1 MISVLKTI
9 TRYWGEE
16 VCTEDEDPVASLE
29 NFAIFAVSQF
39 QYIIL
44 VIVFSK
50 GAPYRE
56 SIFKN
61 RPLLV
66 SWDVFFFLKCN
77 CNFES
82 LIQVDMVILGA
93 FSLFLTLNPDAWQV
107 TYQSQP
113 PNVHLFDFEL
123 DELAGLQQLLHA
135 FPPSG

>member
-1 MISVLKTI
+1 MLKTI

-123 DELAGLQQLLHA
+123 DQLAGLQQLLHA

>member
-1 MISVLKTI
+1 M
-9 TRYWGEE
+9 
-16 VCTEDEDPVASLE
+16 
-29 NFAIFAVSQF
+29 
-39 QYIIL
+39 
-44 VIVFSK
+44 FSF
-50 GAPYRE
+50 
-56 SIFKN
+56 S
-61 RPLLV
+61 
-66 SWDVFFFLKCN
+66 CN

>member
-56 SIFKN
+56 SIFFKPTLPIS
-61 RPLLV
+61 PL
-66 SWDVFFFLKCN
+66 
-77 CNFES
+77 
-82 LIQVDMVILGA
+82 
-93 FSLFLTLNPDAWQV
+93 
-107 TYQSQP
+107 
-113 PNVHLFDFEL
+113 HLL
-123 DELAGLQQLLHA
+123 SV
-135 FPPSG
+135 PSAMQD

>member
-1 MISVLKTI
+1 MLKTI

-123 DELAGLQQLLHA
+123 EELAGLQQLLHA

>member
-107 TYQSQP
+107 TYQS
-113 PNVHLFDFEL
+113 
-123 DELAGLQQLLHA
+123 
-135 FPPSG
+135 

>member
-66 SWDVFFFLKCN
+66 SW
-77 CNFES
+77 
-82 LIQVDMVILGA
+82 M
-93 FSLFLTLNPDAWQV
+93 FS
-107 TYQSQP
+107 S
-113 PNVHLFDFEL
+113 
-123 DELAGLQQLLHA
+123 
-135 FPPSG
+135 S

>member
-1 MISVLKTI
+1 MLKTI

>member
-1 MISVLKTI
+1 MISVLKTM

-66 SWDVFFFLKCN
+66 SWDVYFFLK
-77 CNFES
+77 
-82 LIQVDMVILGA
+82 IVILNHCSRWTWSFSA
-93 FSLFLTLNPDAWQV
+93 PSLF
-107 TYQSQP
+107 S
-113 PNVHLFDFEL
+113 
-123 DELAGLQQLLHA
+123 
-135 FPPSG
+135 